1 MNRNPFDDGMNLM
14 KWHYNE
20 PVDRFFQGLGVSG
33 DDPAEMI
40 NINPYTMINT
50 FNTSGVQYDLN
61 VFSSYGMYLQTRRYS
76 NDIDQ
81 PLPELERT
89 HLREALQLVESVF
102 TLGVFTG
109 DLHFEVCTDHL
120 GKPYFDI
127 TGSGHEHWACY
138 IRDRDS
144 WRFER
149 LHPVE
154 AL

>member
-1 MNRNPFDDGMNLM
+1 MNRNSFDDGMDLM
-14 KWHYNE
+14 EWYYNE
-20 PVDRFFQGLGVSG
+20 PVDRFFQGLDVQD

-40 NINPYTMINT
+40 NIDSYTMVNT

-76 NDIDQ
+76 NEIDQ
-81 PLPELERT
+81 PLPELDRT
-89 HLREALQLVESVF
+89 HLREVVQLVESVF

-109 DLHFEVCTDHL
+109 DLHFEVCTDDS

-138 IRDRDS
+138 IRDRQS

-149 LHPVE
+149 LHPIE